1 MADHQVCI
9 VVGFPWTCP
18 DKAGAAV
25 HGQVFC
31 EEGIRHAR
39 AASEAR
45 WLPMRAYGMVEEG
58 AGGASLLIAHD
69 GESSRRDGAYTVWK
83 REGVGGLTAET
94 FICFA
99 METSI

>member
-31 EEGIRHAR
+31 EEEIRHAR

-45 WLPMRAYGMVEEG
+45 WLPM
-58 AGGASLLIAHD
+58 
-69 GESSRRDGAYTVWK
+69 
-83 REGVGGLTAET
+83 
-94 FICFA
+94 
-99 METSI
+99 